1 MAEPSLREQLRM
13 RLESGMTR
21 NPAPS
26 NVGPGD
32 ARSVRFSPRVE
43 ELDVPPKAEGAGG
56 AAGAKSP
63 PVQIAWVGNS
73 FVYFNKLPR
82 MLAGMLAHDG
92 EAVKQRDVLVGGRVL
107 HGHSQ
112 DDNVTQLLV
121 QRKWDVVVLQDQS
134 AVPGGA
140 DEAKFGESITALQS
154 FFAPKLIGL
163 LCYLIHLFSIR

>member
-1 MAEPSLREQLRM
+1 MGGLVLAALLLCSLCPSAVAFVTPRPVLASGAQLRGRAAAACM
-13 RLESGMTR
+13 SGS
-21 NPAPS
+21 A
-26 NVGPGD
+26 
-32 ARSVRFSPRVE
+32 A
-43 ELDVPPKAEGAGG
+43 AAAGG

-92 EAVKQRDVLVGGRVL
+92 EAVKQRDVLVGGRGL

-154 FFAPKLIGL
+154 FFAPKLIGF